1 MPTKNLVNK
10 KIVYVEDV
18 PEMIQLVSL
27 ILNREGASLIGAVGG
42 REGLDIVRRVKPDL
56 VLLDLMMPDMNGWE
70 VYRRMRDD
78 DTLKH
83 IPVIII
89 TVRAEQEKQVKD
101 IFRHHLVDYV
111 TKPFDVDDLLQRIK
125 KAIKR
130 VD

>member
-1 MPTKNLVNK
+1 
-10 KIVYVEDV
+10 
-18 PEMIQLVSL
+18 
-27 ILNREGASLIGAVGG
+27 
-42 REGLDIVRRVKPDL
+42 
-56 VLLDLMMPDMNGWE
+56 
-70 VYRRMRDD
+70 
-78 DTLKH
+78 LKH